1 MPTCR
6 SSTFQLCRIE
16 AFMWIFVALVAVPIV
31 EIALFIRVGGW
42 LGLWPTLGL
51 VVLTAIVG
59 GSLLRQQGLA
69 TVEGLR
75 REMSRGGDPSPLL
88 VQGALLLVGGVLL
101 LTPGFFTDAV
111 GLALLIPP
119 VREALVA
126 WAGPRIAARIV
137 TVHTRRGPAG
147 HTASYRYDDR
157 GPAAQ
162 PGPIDAEY
170 HEIETP
176 PPGRNPHPPR
186 D

>member
-1 MPTCR
+1 
-6 SSTFQLCRIE
+6 
-16 AFMWIFVALVAVPIV
+16 MWIFVALIAVPIV

-69 TVEGLR
+69 TIEGLR
-75 REMSRGGDPSPLL
+75 REMMRGGDPSPLL

-101 LTPGFFTDAV
+101 LTPGFFTDV
-111 GLALLIPP
+111 LGLALVIPP
-119 VREALVA
+119 VREALVS

-137 TVHTRRGPAG
+137 TVQTRRGPSSGEAR
-147 HTASYRYDDR
+147 YRR
-157 GPAAQ
+157 RPQGSA
-162 PGPIDAEY
+162 PIDAEY

-176 PPGRNPHPPR
+176 PEHDHPPPRR

>member
-1 MPTCR
+1 
-6 SSTFQLCRIE
+6 
-16 AFMWIFVALVAVPIV
+16 MWIFVALIAVPII

-69 TVEGLR
+69 TIDGLR
-75 REMSRGGDPSPLL
+75 REMARGGDPSPLL

-119 VREALVA
+119 MREALVK

-137 TVHTRRGPAG
+137 TVQTRRGPAG
-147 HTASYRYDDR
+147 YDARYRRETR
-157 GPAAQ
+157 GDGPH
-162 PGPIDAEY
+162 GPIDAEY
-170 HEIETP
+170 REVETP
-176 PPGRNPHPPR
+176 PRDRPPHA
-186 D
+186 